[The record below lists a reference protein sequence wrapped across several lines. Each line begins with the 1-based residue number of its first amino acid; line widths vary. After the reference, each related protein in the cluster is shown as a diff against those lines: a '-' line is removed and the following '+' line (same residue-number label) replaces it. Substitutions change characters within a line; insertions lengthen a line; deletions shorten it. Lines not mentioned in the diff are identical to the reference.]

1 MALYKVNTGC
11 REQEVCLLRWDYEV
25 EVPELSTSVFLIPW
39 NFGGRRPNSGVKNR
53 YDRLVVL
60 NGVARS
66 VIEGQR
72 GLHPAWVFPRAGGP
86 LPRMTQRA
94 WRLAR
99 SRAAEKWQELKGEPA
114 PSGYA
119 NVRVYDL
126 KHTFGHRLEAAGTAF
141 GDCQVLLGHRP
152 RTVTQRY
159 MVAEIVRLIEAAERV
174 LETERRTTV
183 PLTIIRRK
191 AA

>member
-1 MALYKVNTGC
+1 
-11 REQEVCLLRWDYEV
+11 
-25 EVPELSTSVFLIPW
+25 
-39 NFGGRRPNSGVKNR
+39 
-53 YDRLVVL
+53 
-60 NGVARS
+60 
-66 VIEGQR
+66 
-72 GLHPAWVFPRAGGP
+72 
-86 LPRMTQRA
+86 MTQRA
-94 WRLAR
+94 WRLAW
-99 SRAAEKWQELKGEPA
+99 SRAAEKWHELKREPA

-119 NVRVYDL
+119 NVRVHDL
-126 KHTFGHRLEAAGTAF
+126 KHTFGHRLEAAGTTF

-174 LETERRTTV
+174 LETERSTTV